1 MNIMTERRIIWQIFD
16 IGIYMQIYEKV
27 TRSSNLL
34 ETHKS
39 YLYAIFS
46 SNFYSEHCCV

>member
-27 TRSSNLL
+27 TRNLIYML
-34 ETHKS
+34 FFKVTFIQNTVA
-39 YLYAIFS
+39 YDNY
-46 SNFYSEHCCV
+46 